1 MDVGE
6 LLAFKPTTAP
16 KRPAPKDEKVEVEE
30 DDPNDS
36 YEARAKKRKMA
47 KRRAQE
53 AANRAREEERMNM
66 LEEEARQARINQE
79 GKLTSD
85 QREKIAELVD
95 SGEALENVQLDET
108 GVKRILLNFEKK
120 VLKNQELRIKFLD
133 QPEKFMESEMELHDT
148 VQELHNIATVPEH
161 YPILVELN
169 TVPSLLGLLSHENSD
184 ISVAVVDLLQEL
196 TDVDVMTGSEEG
208 ASSFIQALL
217 DNQVCALLVSNLDR
231 LDESVREEAD
241 GVHNSLAIV
250 ENIVEFRPE
259 VCKEVAT
266 QGSGFLTWLV
276 KKLKV
281 KVPFDPNKLYASEIL
296 SILLQNEPENRQ
308 SIGEMEA
315 IDSLLQQLAYYKRHN
330 PNTSEEAELMENLF
344 DCLCSCL
351 MHLPNRDRFLRGEGL
366 QLMNLMLREKK
377 VSRTGALK
385 VLDHALIGSEGT
397 DNCIKLID
405 ILGLRTL
412 FPLFMKTPKKSQR
425 AGTSAEE
432 YQEHVISILA
442 SLLKNCTAGN
452 GASKQRERLL
462 SKFTENDHEKVDRL
476 MELHANYLL
485 KVKETDSKIEKEIR
499 KTRGTE
505 DELTDDEIYLK
516 RLDGGL
522 FTLQLVDF
530 IILEVCSSAAST
542 VKQRVLQ
549 ILQLRGGSIKTVRN
563 IVREYAGN
571 LGDDEDGDSEKKSE
585 QDYLLNLVDKF

>member
-16 KRPAPKDEKVEVEE
+16 KRPAPRDEKAEPEE

-36 YEARAKKRKMA
+36 YEARAMKRKIA
-47 KRRAQE
+47 KKRAQE
-53 AANRAREEERMNM
+53 AASRAREDERLAM
-66 LEEEARQARINQE
+66 LEEEAKQSRLQKDGR
-79 GKLTSD
+79 LTSD
-85 QREKIAELVD
+85 QQAKIDELVE
-95 SGEALENVQLDET
+95 SGADIDTVQLDET
-108 GVKRILLNFEKK
+108 GVKKILLNFEKK
-120 VLKNQELRIKFLD
+120 GLKNQELRIKFLD
-133 QPEKFMESEMELHDT
+133 QPEKFMEAEMELHDGI
-148 VQELHNIATVPEH
+148 QEMHNIATVPEH

-169 TVPSLLGLLSHENSD
+169 TVPSLLGLLSHENTD

-196 TDVDVMTGSEEG
+196 TDIDAMTGSEEG
-208 ASSFIQALL
+208 ATALIQALL
-217 DNQVCALLVSNLDR
+217 DNQVCALLVSNIER
-231 LDESVREEAD
+231 LDETVKEEAD

-259 VCKEVAT
+259 VCKDVAS
-266 QGSGFLTWLV
+266 SGFLTWLV

-281 KVPFDPNKLYASEIL
+281 KVPFDGNKLYASEIL

-308 SIGEMEA
+308 LLGEMEA
-315 IDSLLQQLAYYKRHN
+315 IDSVLQQLAYYKRHN
-330 PNTSEEAELMENLF
+330 PSATEEAELMENLF

-351 MHLPNRDRFLRGEGL
+351 MHLPNRERFLRGEGL

-377 VSRTGALK
+377 ASRTGALK
-385 VLDHALIGSEGT
+385 VLDHALTGNEGT
-397 DNCIKLID
+397 DNCVKFID

-412 FPLFMKTPKKSQR
+412 FPLFMKTPKKSKR
-425 AGTSAEE
+425 SGTSAEE
-432 YQEHVISILA
+432 YQEHTVSILA

-476 MELHANYLL
+476 MELHATYLN
-485 KVKETDSKIEKEIR
+485 KVKKTDQLLEKEIR
-499 KTRGTE
+499 KTKGTE
-505 DELTDDEIYLK
+505 DEMSDEEIYLK

-530 IILEVCSSAAST
+530 IILEACSSAAST

-549 ILQLRGGSIKTVRN
+549 ILQLRGGSMKTVRN
-563 IVREYAGN
+563 VVREYAGN
-571 LGDDEDGDSEKKSE
+571 LGDEEDDPEKKSE
-585 QDYLLNLVDKF
+585 QGYLLNLVDKF